1 MKKMIRSCI
10 CLLLSFCVLSGTV
23 SKVCY
28 AEEEGPVIM
37 DLFDKIDNYY
47 DEKGEQILD
56 LHDQVRDLAEIPP
69 TEYDGYVETV
79 VKDAME
85 SEKNRVKDKI
95 KDIPSKVAGF
105 FANKAQG
112 AYLKM
117 SSKINNGLQY
127 VKYSDNYM
135 KNIEATR
142 KAFQP
147 YATKAK
153 HLKIWMKTVP
163 TWVGRG
169 MGALGCY
176 TSMRDFVKD
185 TTVGYESSALEF
197 AANSIRGASSISNL
211 FAYDFP
217 PAALFYGVLEKV
229 VTSKTVV
236 KFVNDK
242 VGKLAWADDLA
253 DTLNESAKM
262 SLMDWF
268 FSKELKMA
276 DENEKY
282 LKELMERANGG
293 KFAAEGIGVY
303 KPNIY
308 LYAPEETDFT
318 VEFARP
324 YLLTVTDPFYDG
336 IWSGHTVSDGSIVSG
351 GQSYGF
357 LFYESLTYPDY
368 YQTESGYAIGQEN
381 RAEQF
386 AGILAGY
393 GLNEQ
398 EIADFVEFWC
408 DKLDADCDYAMYPQ
422 LTETVDEA
430 MPMTVC
436 PAPDQIH
443 RLWFAFVKEEIP
455 AKQAEPAAFARDGF
469 TVIEWGGFFLGEE

>member
-1 MKKMIRSCI
+1 MKRMIRSCI
-10 CLLLSFCVLSGTV
+10 CLLLSFCMLSGSV

-28 AEEEGPVIM
+28 AEEEKKEKKN
-37 DLFDKIDNYY
+37 LFERIDDYY
-47 DEKGEQILD
+47 DQKGKEILD
-56 LHDQVRDLAEIPP
+56 LHEQVRDLAEIPP
-69 TEYDGYVETV
+69 TKYDGYVETV

-85 SEKNRVKDKI
+85 DEKGRVKDKI
-95 KDIPSKVAGF
+95 KDIPSKIAGF
-105 FANKAQG
+105 ISNKAQG

-117 SSKINNGLQY
+117 SSKINNSLQY

-153 HLKIWMKTVP
+153 HLKFWMKTAP
-163 TWVGRG
+163 SAVGKT
-169 MGALGCY
+169 MGVIGFAI
-176 TSMRDFVKD
+176 SAKDFYD
-185 TTVGYESSALEF
+185 NTEVGYKSSTLEF
-197 AANSIRGASSISNL
+197 IANSIRGASCVSNL
-211 FAYDFP
+211 AADKFP
-217 PAALFYGVLEKV
+217 PAALIYGALEKA
-229 VTSKTVV
+229 VTSKTVI
-236 KFVNDK
+236 KFANDN
-242 VGKLAWADDLA
+242 VGTLKAADEFV
-253 DTLNESAKM
+253 DTFNSYWQKQMES
-262 SLMDWF
+262 WF
-268 FSKELKMA
+268 FSKELKQA

-282 LKELMERANGG
+282 LQELVNRANGG
-293 KFAAEGIGVY
+293 KLAAEGVGVY

-308 LYAPEETDFT
+308 LYDPEETDFT

-324 YLLTVTDPFYDG
+324 YLLTTTDPFYDG

-368 YQTESGYAIGQEN
+368 YQTESGYEIGQEN

-386 AGILAGY
+386 AEILAGY

-398 EIADFVEFWC
+398 EIADFAEFWC

-422 LTETVDEA
+422 LTETVDAA
-430 MPMTVC
+430 MPMTVS

-443 RLWFAFVKEEIP
+443 RLWFAFVKEEVP
-455 AKQAEPAAFARDGF
+455 AKQAEPVAFARDGF